1 MYGGWTEIAV
11 LLRNFIGFTGDV
23 FKVHIVQQ
31 ERKSN
36 LLNPHRFSILEGWF
50 WESVFLKLL
59 NDDDFKKLIFKPL
72 VKLFAF

>member
-1 MYGGWTEIAV
+1 MYGGWTKIAV

-36 LLNPHRFSILEGWF
+36 LLNPHRFSILEGSF
-50 WESVFLKLL
+50 WESVLFRLF
-59 NDDDFKKLIFKPL
+59 NDDHEKST
-72 VKLFAF
+72 VN